1 MLSPTTSPELFTA
14 LAKLVLPPSVPRSTA
29 RNAGDPALSAAATP
43 VVKTKSAASAKTAAR
58 AWAKPL
64 SIGKPLCSR
73 RPHASVDCP
82 SDDRSDPDPGHPPK
96 EGARRPWRPQL
107 GLRAAWAFR
116 DGGTRVERASHA
128 SRYLPTFPEESDVG
142 PRTRRPE

>member
-29 RNAGDPALSAAATP
+29 RNAGVPALPAAATP

-58 AWAKPL
+58 AWAKLL

-73 RPHASVDCP
+73 RPRASFDCP

-96 EGARRPWRPQL
+96 EGARKPSTPHPAAGLHHPRP
-107 GLRAAWAFR
+107 A
-116 DGGTRVERASHA
+116 TRTKRCMRRQKQHH
-128 SRYLPTFPEESDVG
+128 
-142 PRTRRPE
+142 PREAL

>member
-14 LAKLVLPPSVPRSTA
+14 LAELVLPPSVPRSTA

-43 VVKTKSAASAKTAAR
+43 VVKTKTAASAKTAAR
-58 AWAKPL
+58 AWAKLL

-96 EGARRPWRPQL
+96 EGARRLWRPNL
-107 GLRAAWAFR
+107 DFAPHRHSGTVELVWNEPGTPAAIPA
-116 DGGTRVERASHA
+116 ERN
-128 SRYLPTFPEESDVG
+128 PT
-142 PRTRRPE
+142 